1 MSTKPRS
8 IGWLGTGRMGAA
20 MAARLIDAGED
31 VTVWNRTP
39 SKTGPLVAR
48 GARAVE
54 RITDLGGCDVVFV
67 MVSTPGDLE
76 EVVCG
81 EHGLL
86 SAGGD
91 GTDLDGADRRPGV
104 IVDCSTVSAEAS
116 ARVRAAVNA
125 AGAGFLAAPV
135 SGNPHVVAEG
145 GCCIVASG
153 PAEVF
158 ERVRPYLEEIAKVA
172 VHAGEEEQSRLVK
185 LCHNLYLGMMVQA
198 LAEVTSLAEKGG
210 TDRAAF
216 LEFLGGTVV
225 ASDWVRKR
233 TDALVRRDWTP
244 TFTTELLRKDFD
256 LGLDAARSLEVPM
269 PVGAMVYQLIQT
281 AIGTGLRHEDFL
293 SLYELQAAGAA
304 LPADQTPPARPDT
317 ARQPDAAG
325 GVSMS
330 LQEFVPTPRF
340 EEYSEAFGDFYRME
354 RREDGVLLVRGHT
367 QGGPVQLSV
376 QNHRSLGQMLRTVAA
391 DPENEVLI
399 LTGSGEEFMMDS
411 DPEGFALEEADL
423 EYWAYEYAYKDGR
436 NNVSALVNDL
446 EIPTIGLLNG
456 SGFHSEIVLMCDIT
470 LAADDATLF
479 DLHYDIGSVPADGIH
494 NAFQELL
501 GVKRAAYALL
511 TGEAITAQQALDWG
525 MVNEVMPRDDLVA
538 RAYQIADHIMTQPR
552 TIRRLTTQIVRRPW
566 KQRIVSDL
574 DGGFGIQMFGHL
586 AKKRAVHGE
595 QHIRSTVDY
604 VREGRK
610 NNFD

>member
-1 MSTKPRS
+1 MSTTPRS

-54 RITDLGGCDVVFV
+54 RITDLCGCDVVFV

-91 GTDLDGADRRPGV
+91 GADLGGAGRGPGV

-153 PAEVF
+153 PVEVF
-158 ERVRPYLEEIAKVA
+158 QQVRPDLEAIAKVA

-269 PVGAMVYQLIQT
+269 PVGALVYQLIQS

-304 LPADQTPPARPDT
+304 LPADHTLPTDETLPAN
-317 ARQPDAAG
+317 Q
-325 GVSMS
+325 
-330 LQEFVPTPRF
+330 
-340 EEYSEAFGDFYRME
+340 
-354 RREDGVLLVRGHT
+354 
-367 QGGPVQLSV
+367 
-376 QNHRSLGQMLRTVAA
+376 
-391 DPENEVLI
+391 
-399 LTGSGEEFMMDS
+399 
-411 DPEGFALEEADL
+411 
-423 EYWAYEYAYKDGR
+423 
-436 NNVSALVNDL
+436 
-446 EIPTIGLLNG
+446 
-456 SGFHSEIVLMCDIT
+456 
-470 LAADDATLF
+470 
-479 DLHYDIGSVPADGIH
+479 
-494 NAFQELL
+494 
-501 GVKRAAYALL
+501 
-511 TGEAITAQQALDWG
+511 
-525 MVNEVMPRDDLVA
+525 
-538 RAYQIADHIMTQPR
+538 
-552 TIRRLTTQIVRRPW
+552 
-566 KQRIVSDL
+566 
-574 DGGFGIQMFGHL
+574 
-586 AKKRAVHGE
+586 
-595 QHIRSTVDY
+595 
-604 VREGRK
+604 
-610 NNFD
+610 

>member
-1 MSTKPRS
+1 MVEEQRMSTKPRS

-54 RITDLGGCDVVFV
+54 RITGLGGCDVVFV

-81 EHGLL
+81 EQGLL
-86 SAGGD
+86 SADRAGAELAGAELA
-91 GTDLDGADRRPGV
+91 GAELAGADRRPV
-104 IVDCSTVSAEAS
+104 TIVDCSTVSEEAS

-125 AGAGFLAAPV
+125 AGADFLAAPV

-158 ERVRPYLEEIAKVA
+158 QRVRPYLEEIAKVA

-269 PVGAMVYQLIQT
+269 PVGALVYQLIQS

-304 LPADQTPPARPDT
+304 LPANQTPPANQTLP
-317 ARQPDAAG
+317 
-325 GVSMS
+325 
-330 LQEFVPTPRF
+330 
-340 EEYSEAFGDFYRME
+340 EE
-354 RREDGVLLVRGHT
+354 
-367 QGGPVQLSV
+367 
-376 QNHRSLGQMLRTVAA
+376 
-391 DPENEVLI
+391 
-399 LTGSGEEFMMDS
+399 
-411 DPEGFALEEADL
+411 
-423 EYWAYEYAYKDGR
+423 
-436 NNVSALVNDL
+436 
-446 EIPTIGLLNG
+446 
-456 SGFHSEIVLMCDIT
+456 
-470 LAADDATLF
+470 
-479 DLHYDIGSVPADGIH
+479 
-494 NAFQELL
+494 
-501 GVKRAAYALL
+501 
-511 TGEAITAQQALDWG
+511 
-525 MVNEVMPRDDLVA
+525 
-538 RAYQIADHIMTQPR
+538 
-552 TIRRLTTQIVRRPW
+552 
-566 KQRIVSDL
+566 
-574 DGGFGIQMFGHL
+574 
-586 AKKRAVHGE
+586 
-595 QHIRSTVDY
+595 
-604 VREGRK
+604 
-610 NNFD
+610 